1 MKKSK
6 KLYPPVIGSI
16 TPCFLLL
23 TWMTVT
29 LLLVSTI
36 TLAAVITVNTDPV
49 GSGCTI
55 IDAIDSANADSA
67 MGDCAPVTTGIFGDD
82 TFILPAD
89 LNIHTLFAVNNLVDG
104 PNGLPS
110 ITSNIAIE
118 GNHGIIQ
125 RLAGSSIPN
134 FRLFHVAAGGALTL
148 NNLTL
153 KKGVADDGDP
163 SLVTPT
169 DNGALYNRGSVT
181 LNSCTIAENN
191 ANQTALYNQGSM
203 KISRS
208 LLRDNTNGAVTNIG
222 GHLTIKNS
230 TIADNGP
237 SSGAGG
243 GVINSGGGN
252 VQISRST
259 LTANVAGFGGAIW
272 NAASMTIRDSTI
284 SGNHSFNTG
293 GGIEAAGA
301 LETTL
306 INVTVS
312 NNTARD
318 GGGIY
323 HRSGTLNLL
332 NTLVAGNHLFPTG
345 GSGLE
350 ICRNPGAPA
359 GNQHNNLLGHD
370 GISNARA
377 FAGFAFAASDITAT
391 SDGTMPSPLTK
402 IIGSLGNNGGPT
414 MTHALPSGSPAINA
428 AVTTY
433 FTGFL
438 LFGEGCATTLF
449 FPSSQTIFRNDQWDI
464 ARPQKKT
471 CDIGAY
477 ERREK
482 SFYVIPLSGGK
493 AVVFEL

>member
-36 TLAAVITVNTDPV
+36 TLAAVITVNSDPV
-49 GSGCTI
+49 GPGCTI
-55 IDAIDSANADSA
+55 IDAINSANADSA
-67 MGDCAPVTTGIFGDD
+67 MGGCAPVTTGIFGGD
-82 TFILPAD
+82 TIILPAD
-89 LNIHTLFAVNNLVDG
+89 LNIHTLFAVNNTVDG

-110 ITSNIAIE
+110 ITSNITIE

-125 RLAGSSIPN
+125 RLAVSSTPK
-134 FRLFHVAAGGALTL
+134 FRLFHVAAGDALTL

-153 KKGVADDGDP
+153 RKGVADDGNP
-163 SLVTPT
+163 SSVTPT
-169 DNGALYNRGSVT
+169 DNGAAIYNKGSVT

-191 ANQTALYNQGSM
+191 ADQSAIYNLGSM

-222 GHLTIKNS
+222 GDLTIRDS
-230 TIADNGP
+230 TIADNRP
-237 SSGAGG
+237 ISG
-243 GVINSGGGN
+243 GVTNTGGGN

-272 NAASMTIRDSTI
+272 NAASMTIQDSTI
-284 SGNHSFNTG
+284 SGNRSFNAG
-293 GGIEAAGA
+293 GGIEATGT
-301 LETTL
+301 ETTTL

-312 NNTARD
+312 DNTARD

-323 HRSGTLNLL
+323 HSFGTLNLV
-332 NTLVAGNHLFPTG
+332 NTLVIGNHLFPTG
-345 GSGLE
+345 GSGVE
-350 ICRNPGAPA
+350 ILRKPGSASA

-370 GISNARA
+370 GITNARA
-377 FAGFAFAASDITAT
+377 FAGFAVAASDITAT

-433 FTGFL
+433 STGSL
-438 LFGEGCATTLF
+438 LFGEGCATTIF
-449 FPSSQTIFRNDQWDI
+449 FPSSQTIFRNDQRDI